1 MCLFE
6 KQCCL
11 FLTSQIFLVVV
22 LLVNAFSLLYF
33 RSGWTS
39 YEQWPSQWS
48 SSYAWVSVLVAG
60 NLLVVLVFLN
70 NYLFFVFL
78 NNYLANTC
86 SLPSFFPL
94 LKIAVISYIYE
105 IACFHPLDGQAQLP
119 NLKFCFP
126 TANYLL
132 FTCTLLTIRVCILFE

>member
-78 NNYLANTC
+78 NNYLANAC

-105 IACFHPLDGQAQLP
+105 IRMFPPSWRAATIAQLKILLP
-119 NLKFCFP
+119 NSE
-126 TANYLL
+126 L
-132 FTCTLLTIRVCILFE
+132 FIIHLYIAHN

>member
-78 NNYLANTC
+78 NNYLANAC

-105 IACFHPLDGQAQLP
+105 IRMFPPSWRAGTIAQLKILLP
-119 NLKFCFP
+119 NSE
-126 TANYLL
+126 L
-132 FTCTLLTIRVCILFE
+132 FIIHLYIAHN